1 MMRDQQVIYSN
12 SRVYESFSE
21 SQSPARQDET
31 QGPRDVG
38 HKVAL
43 GILCLLLM
51 TAIAVWLTYIFQNKY
66 EPMKCQNNLDQSTV
80 QNTSFLNKTLT
91 NKSSDSEGCKNQEG
105 LNRCCGK
112 TKAVVDYGKYTGKC
126 AEAHLLCCGMKCYY
140 FIMDNKRWN
149 DCKLTCQ
156 DCSLSFLKID
166 DDDERSACYTRKGNR
181 RGFAICNPEV
191 RLSEMSNWMIVENV
205 TDLWANLQNG
215 VHMRTKE
222 LNYFSG

>member
-166 DDDERSACYTRKGNR
+166 DDDERKFLKYQLTTNTYWIGLFYEISKSKWQW
-181 RGFAICNPEV
+181 I
-191 RLSEMSNWMIVENV
+191 
-205 TDLWANLQNG
+205 DNG
-215 VHMRTKE
+215 PSKFLYYPHGLVH
-222 LNYFSG
+222 LP